1 MLAILST
8 TLLSW
13 QPGVSAPCGAVSA
26 GLSRG
31 TATVAR
37 KLHVAMCDDSSAA
50 EGLPMDLLARRIQQM
65 SEELSTARL
74 FILDAMVPGQRLSFA
89 APAAMVETL
98 RSSDQVVMFG
108 VDPRQRSLCT
118 HGVSVMLD
126 EVEER
131 DDGDFDVVLTAGRM
145 CALADLGED
154 EGSRWKGREAQVRWV
169 SLDAPDETEDAAL
182 LERSAALEKLVDEWA
197 SLVRAGRVLRARGPQ
212 TRHCRNHPGGGVDG
226 PLTRAPSPRVAQE
239 RTPGQLDGVIRDLGP
254 MPDADAP
261 SARALWIGARRAA
274 RACLEP
280 PPRRRALSPSPH
292 DAKLLPPAPPTRHSV
307 RSGSG
312 DGPALAPSH
321 SRADQPAARTRRRA
335 RNPAGGGAR
344 PRVEPVA

>member
-37 KLHVAMCDDSSAA
+37 KPHVAMCDDSSAA

-154 EGSRWKGREAQVRWV
+154 EGSRWKGRGAQVRWV

-197 SLVRAGRVLRARGPQ
+197 SLVRAGR
-212 TRHCRNHPGGGVDG
+212 
-226 PLTRAPSPRVAQE
+226 E

-261 SARALWIGARRAA
+261 SARALWIAGLINPLPALGVALEIRPAA
-274 RACLEP
+274 LQAPTAEVRLKVVEMGIQDSIE
-280 PPRRRALSPSPH
+280 RLKSP
-292 DAKLLPPAPPTRHSV
+292 
-307 RSGSG
+307 
-312 DGPALAPSH
+312 GPAF
-321 SRADQPAARTRRRA
+321 
-335 RNPAGGGAR
+335 
-344 PRVEPVA
+344 

>member
-1 MLAILST
+1 
-8 TLLSW
+8 
-13 QPGVSAPCGAVSA
+13 
-26 GLSRG
+26 
-31 TATVAR
+31 
-37 KLHVAMCDDSSAA
+37 MCDDSSAA

-274 RACLEP
+274 RASASSLP
-280 PPRRRALSPSPH
+280 LDDAHYRPRRTMPNFYRPPHRLGTRFGPVPVTARRSPRRTAGLINPLPALGVALEIRPAAVRGRVSNLSPDH
-292 DAKLLPPAPPTRHSV
+292 
-307 RSGSG
+307 
-312 DGPALAPSH
+312 
-321 SRADQPAARTRRRA
+321 RA
-335 RNPAGGGAR
+335 RAI
-344 PRVEPVA
+344 